1 MSPTTREG
9 GRRAPSRVAR
19 LFRSRTTQGFLFT
32 APLLALFAAF
42 VIYPMAFGVW
52 YALDADSYRALFS
65 DPTFRQTVVNTL
77 WYVGF
82 AVNVKLVLA
91 LLLSGI
97 LDFQFAWIRVLAA
110 LFLIPWAVP
119 ALPGILSFRW
129 MLNSQWG
136 IFNHL
141 LGKFGFA
148 SVPWLAQHDTA
159 LGAVIVFHIWKYLPF
174 WTIIFLAGRRA
185 IPIELYEATAIDG
198 ASALQN
204 FRHVTFPLLRN
215 LYLICTLLSMVF
227 TLGDFTVPWL
237 LTGGAPGDSTHV
249 LATLAYRYTYTIGAD
264 NPFVRY
270 FWHQLGNSL
279 VVALWAMALV
289 AAVAALGSFAMA
301 RLHFRFRRFVSGLT
315 LFTYVIPSSFL
326 AIPFFKMMADYDL
339 IDTKLSLILAM
350 VTFAAPYALWVL
362 SDYARSLPPE
372 IEEAGAIDGAGTIA
386 TFLYLYLPL
395 IRPPLIAIGTYAFLY
410 AWNEYLYALLLLTGE
425 PRVT

>member
-119 ALPGILSFRW
+119 ALPGILS
-129 MLNSQWG
+129 L
-136 IFNHL
+136 
-141 LGKFGFA
+141 
-148 SVPWLAQHDTA
+148 
-159 LGAVIVFHIWKYLPF
+159 VFP
-174 WTIIFLAGRRA
+174 
-185 IPIELYEATAIDG
+185 
-198 ASALQN
+198 
-204 FRHVTFPLLRN
+204 
-215 LYLICTLLSMVF
+215 
-227 TLGDFTVPWL
+227 LGDFTVPWL

-249 LATLAYRYTYTIGAD
+249 LATLAYRYTFQMGRLEWGLATFA
-264 NPFVRY
+264 
-270 FWHQLGNSL
+270 
-279 VVALWAMALV
+279 VALPV
-289 AAVAALGSFAMA
+289 TLGF
-301 RLHFRFRRFVSGLT
+301 
-315 LFTYVIPSSFL
+315 
-326 AIPFFKMMADYDL
+326 
-339 IDTKLSLILAM
+339 
-350 VTFAAPYALWVL
+350 
-362 SDYARSLPPE
+362 
-372 IEEAGAIDGAGTIA
+372 
-386 TFLYLYLPL
+386 
-395 IRPPLIAIGTYAFLY
+395 IG
-410 AWNEYLYALLLLTGE
+410 LLL
-425 PRVT
+425 RWVKI